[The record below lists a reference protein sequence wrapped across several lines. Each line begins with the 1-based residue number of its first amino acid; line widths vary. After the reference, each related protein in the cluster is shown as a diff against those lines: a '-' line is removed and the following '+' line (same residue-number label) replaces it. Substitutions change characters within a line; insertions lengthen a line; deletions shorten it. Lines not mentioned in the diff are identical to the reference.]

1 MGRQRKLSKTK
12 TDLLV
17 DVAIFIAFLVA
28 LDPRLTGIA
37 VHEWLSIAATAAV
50 VVHLL
55 LHWQW
60 IVQVTGRLLRRLP
73 GATRLNYIVNALFF
87 VGLVVVVMSGLI
99 ISESA
104 LPLFG
109 IQTIH
114 HDIFWRQLHVLSSE
128 ALVFVLGLHVA
139 LHWKWIARTVDRY
152 VFKPALAPFRGM
164 RPRRRDA
171 GIEVRP

>member
-1 MGRQRKLSKTK
+1 MGRRRKLSKTK

-17 DVAIFIAFLVA
+17 DVAIFIAFLAA

-55 LHWQW
+55 LHWKW
-60 IVQVTGRLLRRLP
+60 IVGVTGRLFGRLP
-73 GATRLNYIVNALFF
+73 GASRLNYAVNALFF
-87 VGLVVVVMSGLI
+87 VVLVVVVMSGLI

-109 IQTIH
+109 VQTVH
-114 HDIFWRQLHVLSSE
+114 HNIFWRQLHVLSSE

-139 LHWKWIARTVDRY
+139 LHWRWIARTVDRY
-152 VFKPALAPFRGM
+152 ALRPALAPFRGA
-164 RPRRRDA
+164 PSRRDA
-171 GIEVRP
+171 GIEVRT

>member
-1 MGRQRKLSKTK
+1 MGRKQKLSKTK

-17 DVAIFIAFLVA
+17 DVAIFAAFLAA

-55 LHWQW
+55 LHWKW
-60 IVQVTGRLLRRLP
+60 IVQVTGRLLSRLP
-73 GATRLNYIVNALFF
+73 GASRLNYVVNALFF
-87 VGLVVVVMSGLI
+87 VVLVVVVMSGLI

-109 IQTIH
+109 VQTVH
-114 HDIFWRQLHVLSSE
+114 HDILWRQLHVMSSD
-128 ALVFVLGLHVA
+128 ALVFVLGLHAA

-152 VFKPALAPFRGM
+152 ALKPALAFLRAALP
-164 RPRRRDA
+164 PRDA